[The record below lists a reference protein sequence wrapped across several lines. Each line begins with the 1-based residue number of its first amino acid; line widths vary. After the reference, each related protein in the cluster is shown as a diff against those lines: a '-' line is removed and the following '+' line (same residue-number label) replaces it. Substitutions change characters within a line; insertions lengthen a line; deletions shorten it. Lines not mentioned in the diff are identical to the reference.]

1 MHEHPRPR
9 AARGRTGGQLLRYR
23 RRRQGRG
30 CRECT
35 RGDPHEP
42 QGQGCPDQRVR
53 WHNAWR
59 RGRQR
64 YRDGARQPENEASPR
79 RADERDEGGGG
90 SRDPEAKRYRARRQ
104 RLGRGQEDRRAH
116 LLPAC
121 GEVRPAGPGRGWM
134 SILLDSSTKVIVQG
148 ITGRE
153 GSFHTEQM
161 QSLGTRVVG
170 GTSPGKGGTTQLGVP
185 VFNTVADAVEAT
197 GANASGIFVPAPF
210 AADAIMEAAAA
221 GIKLIVCITEGIPIQ
236 DMIRVKDFL
245 RGYPEA
251 RLIGANCPG
260 LITPGQ
266 AKIGIIP
273 QRITR
278 PGAVGMVSRS
288 GTLTYEVGSALSA
301 AGMGQSTIVGI
312 GGDPVLGMSFSDVV
326 QLFEKDPATTHLV
339 LIGEIGG
346 SAEERAA
353 ELLGRGTRLKAV
365 AFIPGRPAPAGKR
378 MGPPGAILS
387 GHRGTAR
394 SKEEAFRKAGVD
406 VAETTDE
413 IVGLLR

>member
-1 MHEHPRPR
+1 
-9 AARGRTGGQLLRYR
+9 
-23 RRRQGRG
+23 
-30 CRECT
+30 
-35 RGDPHEP
+35 
-42 QGQGCPDQRVR
+42 
-53 WHNAWR
+53 
-59 RGRQR
+59 
-64 YRDGARQPENEASPR
+64 
-79 RADERDEGGGG
+79 
-90 SRDPEAKRYRARRQ
+90 
-104 RLGRGQEDRRAH
+104 
-116 LLPAC
+116 
-121 GEVRPAGPGRGWM
+121 M
-134 SILLDSSTKVIVQG
+134 SILLDSTTKVIVQG

-161 QSLGTRVVG
+161 QALGTKVVG
-170 GTSPGKGGTTQLGVP
+170 GTSPGKGGTTHLGLP

-197 GANASGIFVPAPF
+197 GAGASGIFVPAPF

-221 GIKLIVCITEGIPIQ
+221 GITLIVCITEGIPIQ

-245 RGYPEA
+245 REHPQA

-273 QRITR
+273 QRITA
-278 PGAVGMVSRS
+278 PGFVGMVSRS

-312 GGDPVLGMSFSDVV
+312 GGDPVLGMTFSDVV
-326 QLFEKDPATTHLV
+326 QLFENDPATTHLV

-346 SAEERAA
+346 SDEEHAA
-353 ELLGRGTRLKAV
+353 GLIARGSRLKTV
-365 AFIPGRPAPAGKR
+365 AFISGRTAPEGKR
-378 MGPPGAILS
+378 MGHAGAIIS
-387 GHRGTAR
+387 GNRGTAK
-394 SKEEAFRKAGVD
+394 SKEEAFRKAGVA